1 MNIEIYGWLKIFH
14 LFSMVA
20 WMVGLFYLPR
30 IFVYHAENRYSTDNN
45 VVFKTMEYKL
55 LHYIMIPAMF
65 STWIFGIS
73 LYFITGF
80 YEVNEV
86 WFLIK
91 ILAVVLL
98 SMFTFWCRSITKKFK
113 NDIEIRSS
121 KFFRYVNELPTLIFL
136 VILVLVI
143 LRPF

>member
-1 MNIEIYGWLKIFH
+1 MNVEIYAWLKIFH

-30 IFVYHAENRYSTDNN
+30 IFVYHAENRYSADNN
-45 VVFKTMEYKL
+45 AVFKTMEYKL
-55 LHYIMIPAMF
+55 LHYIMIPAMI
-65 STWIFGIS
+65 STWLFGIS

-86 WFLIK
+86 WFLLK

-98 SMFTFWCRSITKKFK
+98 TIFTFWCRRITKKFK
-113 NDIEIRSS
+113 NDIELRSS

>member
-1 MNIEIYGWLKIFH
+1 MNIEIYAWLKIFH

-65 STWIFGIS
+65 STWVFGIS

-98 SMFTFWCRSITKKFK
+98 SMFVVAVVVFCKNKDHIDTLDSTNNEVLSITHT
-113 NDIEIRSS
+113 
-121 KFFRYVNELPTLIFL
+121 TLRGDRVL
-136 VILVLVI
+136 TVITGGT
-143 LRPF
+143 